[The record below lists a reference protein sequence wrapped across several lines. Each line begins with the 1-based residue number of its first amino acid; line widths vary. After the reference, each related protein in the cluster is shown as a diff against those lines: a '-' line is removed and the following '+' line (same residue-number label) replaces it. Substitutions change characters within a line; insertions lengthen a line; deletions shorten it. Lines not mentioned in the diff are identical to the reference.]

1 MAEIITKENFLNGK
15 YDVFRKFN
23 SQWAIVTAGSIDDYN
38 CMTLGWGMMGNVWGH
53 PGSALTIFVQP
64 SRYTFEYMERNDYF
78 TVCFLPEE
86 KRKDAEIL
94 GTLSGRDGDKVA
106 KTTLTPVAMAHGV
119 GFAESELT
127 FVCRKI
133 CSQQFDMDK
142 VPDFMRE
149 GMYSKVEP
157 HYFYIGY
164 IEEAFGVMK

>member
-1 MAEIITKENFLNGK
+1 MAEIITKENFLDGK

-53 PGSALTIFVQP
+53 PGSALTIYVQP
-64 SRYTFEYMERNDYF
+64 SRYTFEYMERNEYF

-86 KRKDAEIL
+86 NRKDAEIL
-94 GTLSGRDGDKVA
+94 GTLSGRDGDKVV
-106 KTTLTPVAMAHGV
+106 KTSLTPVAMEHGV

-127 FVCRKI
+127 FVCRKV

-164 IEEAFGVMK
+164 IEDAFGIMK

>member
-1 MAEIITKENFLNGK
+1 MEQIITKENFIDGK

-53 PGSALTIFVQP
+53 PGSALTIYVQP
-64 SRYTFEYMERNDYF
+64 SRYTFEYMERNDFF

-86 KRKDAEIL
+86 YREDAQLL

-106 KTTLTPVAMAHGV
+106 KTKLHPVAMEHGV
-119 GFAESELT
+119 GFEESELC

-133 CSQQFDMDK
+133 CSQQFDLDK
-142 VPDFMRE
+142 VPEFMRE

-164 IEEAFGVMK
+164 IEDAFGVMK

>member
-1 MAEIITKENFLNGK
+1 MAEIITKENFMDGK

-23 SQWAIVTAGSIDDYN
+23 SQWAIVTAGGIDDYN

-53 PGSALTIFVQP
+53 PGSALTIYVQP
-64 SRYTFEYMERNDYF
+64 GRYTFEYMERNDYF
-78 TVCFLPEE
+78 TVSFLPEE
-86 KRKDAEIL
+86 NRSDAEIL

-106 KTTLTPVAMAHGV
+106 KTSLTPVAMEHGV

-127 FVCRKI
+127 FVCRKV

-164 IEEAFGVMK
+164 IEDAFGLTK

>member
-1 MAEIITKENFLNGK
+1 MEQIITKENYRDAQ

-23 SQWAIVTAGSIDDYN
+23 SQWAIVTAGNMDDYN

-53 PGSALTIFVQP
+53 PGSALTIYVQP

-86 KRKDAEIL
+86 YREDARIL

-106 KTTLTPVAMAHGV
+106 KTKLTPVAMEHGV

-127 FVCRKI
+127 FVCRKV
-133 CSQQFDMDK
+133 CSQQFDIDK
-142 VPDFMRE
+142 VPEHMRE
-149 GMYSKVEP
+149 GMYSKLEP

-164 IEEAFGVMK
+164 IEDAFGVMK